1 MEQKP
6 TALRWR
12 LRRRGRDGFASSA
25 QRVWQRCLRRTPTL
39 IGCVCLFRTA
49 GRAKGRKTITRPR
62 GASRGAEPRLSGGDI
77 CKAEAPGRFL
87 CGHFVC
93 TLLQSALAGRAVLAG
108 DASCRTGLT
117 QWKSPFQSAP
127 LLRAAARL
135 RSAHRPDQQFPSA
148 PLLRAATGVG
158 ARIVQVGVVSIH
170 AALTSGGQLILSL
183 NLVYLVF
190 LSAPLSRA
198 ATGLVVLDFAE
209 TPFFIRAALAGGLS
223 GASFLMCFEV
233 RHEASIRAAL
243 AGRDG
248 GFLSAR
254 VLGAPLRPDPCVR
267 CAGGKG
273 GALSPCPRGRP
284 CRSAAP

>member
-1 MEQKP
+1 MSSRRKRGKSLPLCAESCAGDGGLVSPSRAAGGAKAASRRAEDAFALLGESMEQKP

-49 GRAKGRKTITRPR
+49 GRAKGRKTIIRPR
-62 GASRGAEPRLSGGDI
+62 GASRGAEPRLSGGDT

-108 DASCRTGLT
+108 DASCRTDLT

-127 LLRAAARL
+127 LPRAAARL

-148 PLLRAATGVG
+148 PLLRAA
-158 ARIVQVGVVSIH
+158 A
-170 AALTSGGQLILSL
+170 
-183 NLVYLVF
+183 N
-190 LSAPLSRA
+190 
-198 ATGLVVLDFAE
+198 
-209 TPFFIRAALAGGLS
+209 
-223 GASFLMCFEV
+223 
-233 RHEASIRAAL
+233 
-243 AGRDG
+243 
-248 GFLSAR
+248 
-254 VLGAPLRPDPCVR
+254 
-267 CAGGKG
+267 
-273 GALSPCPRGRP
+273 
-284 CRSAAP
+284 

>member
-108 DASCRTGLT
+108 DASCRTDLT
-117 QWKSPFQSAP
+117 HWKSPFQSAP
-127 LLRAAARL
+127 LPRAAARL
-135 RSAHRPDQQFPSA
+135 RSAHRPDQQFLSA
-148 PLLRAATGVG
+148 PLLRAG
-158 ARIVQVGVVSIH
+158 
-170 AALTSGGQLILSL
+170 
-183 NLVYLVF
+183 
-190 LSAPLSRA
+190 
-198 ATGLVVLDFAE
+198 TGLVVLDFAE
-209 TPFFIRAALAGGLS
+209 TPFFIRAALAGG
-223 GASFLMCFEV
+223 
-233 RHEASIRAAL
+233 H
-243 AGRDG
+243 G
-248 GFLSAR
+248 G
-254 VLGAPLRPDPCVR
+254 
-267 CAGGKG
+267 AGGH
-273 GALSPCPRGRP
+273 RI
-284 CRSAAP
+284 